1 MAEYDMFQNLYTP
14 EEVARMKAQLEQSYQ
29 NAALQ
34 NQNLNTA
41 ASMTK
46 NLSPMANLGIML
58 GTLGGKWAANQYNNL
73 QQIQHEKNIA
83 RTNWQNAKE
92 NGLYNGLMNLPD
104 YQFNPYSPYGRNPFN
119 SQSNSQPSNPAPSTA
134 LNPPPTFFANE
145 TPYYDWRNQNYLSH
159 TVTRPPYL
167 SIR

>member
-1 MAEYDMFQNLYTP
+1 MFQNLYTP

-58 GTLGGKWAANQYNNL
+58 GTLAGKWGAQRLNDIYDVKIDKGANLENL
-73 QQIQHEKNIA
+73 F
-83 RTNWQNAKE
+83 R
-92 NGLYNGLMNLPD
+92 NGLPASMRNLGRAIYNAPTNMDSAPALTPENTN
-104 YQFNPYSPYGRNPFN
+104 FNV
-119 SQSNSQPSNPAPSTA
+119 APSTA
-134 LNPPPTFFANE
+134 LNPPPTFFANN
-145 TPYYDWRNQNYLSH
+145 TPYFDWRNQPYLTH
-159 TVTRPPYL
+159 TTTRPPYL